1 MGDVSLSHRDLRDL
15 TSLGTGGMTLPLVQ
29 QKCNARVREGAGTTR
44 KSTGTP
50 TPSPG
55 RSGSRSRENHQIRL
69 LARFSAAPLDR
80 TGRSMIHHGA
90 PAKDLPAR

>member
-55 RSGSRSRENHQIRL
+55 RSGSRSRENHQL
-69 LARFSAAPLDR
+69 GLGPAFGAGPPARP
-80 TGRSMIHHGA
+80 GRPMSHHGA